1 MPGYRHSPHLQSYN
15 IRLLQL
21 LPGKENSKNVQC
33 KLFECALQKSDEVSR
48 PYEALSYVWGSTE
61 NPQSIIILED
71 QKDDQEF
78 TVTQNLHAALLHLQD
93 HDIPRI
99 LWVDAICIDQ
109 SNNTEKGS
117 QILLM
122 AEIYAKASRVIV
134 WLGEAQEYRD
144 QALETVR
151 VAAENP
157 MDLSKTQPF
166 QQQRISMLL
175 QRPWFRR
182 IWVLQEVAAA
192 RQVLIKCG
200 FTEID
205 GHVFCLGLEYLNRTL
220 QIPMNPVTFLI
231 RQAIFRSR
239 HIPKTQERFSLN
251 ICSLGELVDMY
262 HAHEATEPLDK
273 VYALLGM
280 CSDDLTTVGLGP
292 DYTIQWG
299 ELSQK
304 LIKFLFGHNITVE
317 TSDNIQT
324 AVIKTKGCVLGRVSS
339 ARSKN
344 DLGNRQ
350 DVEAAF
356 KVRSMQSGTTRD
368 GNAHWTLRITSK
380 SIQDGDLVCFLE
392 GARKP
397 TIIRVIE
404 NYSAIIMSTA
414 TPPKRIRTG
423 NGHIEWAEFIK
434 TASFT
439 RDFLLIW
446 DWKVSL
452 KNLQHPGKYDVLIQ
466 TDNRQS
472 QPTKMEFADSLDD
485 AFRTWNIAQILG
497 DAEVFKEAEEKKQ
510 KATEVFQRVVRKEH
524 LHSLECSCS
533 QVPLLWAAE
542 NGDDAVVGML
552 LAKDDVDLKIKD
564 YSGQTPLSWAAENG
578 HEAVVKL
585 LLEAGKVD
593 VDSKDNNDQTP
604 LSLAARN
611 GHEAVVKLLLET
623 GKVDADSKDSKY
635 GQTSLSWAAQKG
647 HEAVVKLL

>member
-1 MPGYRHSPHLQSYN
+1 M
-15 IRLLQL
+15 
-21 LPGKENSKNVQC
+21 
-33 KLFECALQKSDEVSR
+33 
-48 PYEALSYVWGSTE
+48 
-61 NPQSIIILED
+61 
-71 QKDDQEF
+71 
-78 TVTQNLHAALLHLQD
+78 
-93 HDIPRI
+93 
-99 LWVDAICIDQ
+99 
-109 SNNTEKGS
+109 
-117 QILLM
+117 
-122 AEIYAKASRVIV
+122 
-134 WLGEAQEYRD
+134 
-144 QALETVR
+144 
-151 VAAENP
+151 
-157 MDLSKTQPF
+157 
-166 QQQRISMLL
+166 
-175 QRPWFRR
+175 
-182 IWVLQEVAAA
+182 AAA

-205 GHVFCLGLEYLNRTL
+205 GHVFCLGLEYLNKTL

-239 HIPKTQERFSLN
+239 HIPRTQERLSLN

-280 CSDDLTTVGLGP
+280 CSDDLTTAGLRP

-304 LIKFLFGHNITVE
+304 LIKFLFGHNISVE
-317 TSDNIQT
+317 TSNNIQT
-324 AVIKTKGCVLGRVSS
+324 AVIKTKGCVLGRVFS

-350 DVEAAF
+350 DVEAVF

-368 GNAHWTLRITSK
+368 GNTHWTLRITSK
-380 SIQDGDLVCFLE
+380 SIQYGDIVCFLE

-404 NYSAIIMSTA
+404 NYSAIIISTA
-414 TPPKRIRTG
+414 APPKHIRTG
-423 NGHIEWAEFIK
+423 NGDIEWAEFIK

-439 RDFLLIW
+439 RDFLLVW

-485 AFRTWNIAQILG
+485 AIRTWNIVQILG

-510 KATEVFQRVVRKEH
+510 KATEVFQTVVRKEH
-524 LHSLECSCS
+524 LHSLECSCG

-564 YSGQTPLSWAAENG
+564 YSGQTPLSWAAKNG

-593 VDSKDNNDQTP
+593 VDSKGGKYGRTP
-604 LSLAARN
+604 LSWAAGN

-623 GKVDADSKDSKY
+623 GKVDADSKDSEY
-635 GQTSLSWAAQKG
+635 GQTPLSWAAGNG
-647 HEAVVKLL
+647 HEAVVKLLLETGKVDVDSKDSEYGQRPLLRAARNGHEAVVKLLLETGKVDVDLKGNYYGQTPLSWAARNGHEAAVKLLLDTGKVDADSKDSEYGQTPLSWAAGNGHEAVVKLLLETGKVDVDSKDSEYGQRPLLRAARNGHEAVVKLLLETGKVDVD